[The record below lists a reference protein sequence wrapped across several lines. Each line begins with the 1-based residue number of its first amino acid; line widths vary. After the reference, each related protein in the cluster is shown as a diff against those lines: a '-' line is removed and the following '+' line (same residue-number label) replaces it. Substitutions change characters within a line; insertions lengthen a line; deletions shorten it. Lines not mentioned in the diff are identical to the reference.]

1 MQNLEFT
8 QENNSWIC
16 IYSGN
21 SGAVQMAFDK
31 TTQVEFLGDAGLGIF
46 DSISSSEGGSL
57 IYNTTHLLKYIS
69 MVGLSRIQIKCSN
82 KPTQAIINTSV

>member
-1 MQNLEFT
+1 
-8 QENNSWIC
+8 
-16 IYSGN
+16 
-21 SGAVQMAFDK
+21 MAFDK

-69 MVGLSRIQIKCSN
+69 MVGLSRI
-82 KPTQAIINTSV
+82 